1 MDQNI
6 PVLAGIISSLIFAS
20 STFPMLYRAFRTKDL
35 KSYSLSSMLLSN
47 LGNLIHSL
55 YVFSLPM
62 GPIWF
67 LHSFFLITTGIML
80 FWYLQYETKALCQV
94 KSCPQT

>member
-1 MDQNI
+1 MEQNI
-6 PVLAGIISSLIFAS
+6 PVLAGIMSSLIFAG

-47 LGNLIHSL
+47 LGNLIHSV
-55 YVFSLPM
+55 YVFSLPV

-80 FWYLQYETKALCQV
+80 VWYIQYETRVLCQV

>member
-6 PVLAGIISSLIFAS
+6 PVFAGIVSSLIFAS

-67 LHSFFLITTGIML
+67 LHSFFLITSGIML
-80 FWYLQYETKALCQV
+80 FWYIQYETRVLCQV
-94 KSCPQT
+94 KYCPQP